1 MVPFVTFLWYS
12 LWFLVASSVTILWVV
27 AVSDIRSQM
36 RKGVV
41 TTARS
46 LILVVAVSVVAAG
59 AVAAAG
65 EVVPHGW
72 TGAMP
77 KRPFDASV
85 AKPKPG
91 CQNLTFTYSFGVEQ
105 PAHTSRHCAANPS

>member
-1 MVPFVTFLWYS
+1 MAPFATFLWYS
-12 LWFLVASSVTILWVV
+12 LWFLVAFSVTVLWAV

-36 RKGVV
+36 RKGLV

-46 LILVVAVSVVAAG
+46 LFMVVAVSVVAAG

-65 EVVPHGW
+65 AVIPHGW
-72 TGAMP
+72 IGAMP

-85 AKPKPG
+85 AKPEPG

-105 PAHTSRHCAANPS
+105 PAHASRQCAANPS